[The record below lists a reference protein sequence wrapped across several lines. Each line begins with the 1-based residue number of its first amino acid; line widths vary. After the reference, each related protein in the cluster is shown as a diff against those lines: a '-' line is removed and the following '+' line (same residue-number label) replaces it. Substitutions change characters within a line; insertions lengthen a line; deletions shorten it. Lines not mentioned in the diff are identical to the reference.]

1 MLSNQSI
8 RALVIARQHIHSPW
22 AGDLPSL
29 ISHLGALQ
37 LDAIQRITRAHHH
50 QLYNRLPR
58 YREPQLARAEQRR
71 EIFEYWSHAA
81 AYLPMEHYRYA
92 RVRMDRI
99 REGQRHWFEK
109 NARLCRYVLD
119 RVRAEGAL
127 KASDFVT
134 AKGGWW
140 AWSDEK
146 KALEQ
151 LFHEGELMVSRRDGF
166 QKVFDLPERLLPSHI
181 RTDTASDLDYGRHL
195 VRTFLRCQG
204 IGRVEE
210 IAYLRRHD
218 RPLIAGAVEKM
229 LQSGEVVPQGKEL
242 LLAEDA
248 ACAPGRAP
256 RRVRLLS
263 PFDPLVLQRKRLQR
277 LFDFDYQLECYLPAH
292 KRRYGYFCLP
302 ILYGE
307 RFVGVADLKADR
319 EGGVLRIEALHWR
332 DAPGAALTAS
342 FNRALGQFARFHG
355 LASEVVALE
364 PG

>member
-1 MLSNQSI
+1 MLSNTDI
-8 RALVIARQHIHSPW
+8 RALVIERQHIHRPW
-22 AGDLPSL
+22 AEDLSSL
-29 ISHLGALQ
+29 IRYLGALQ

-58 YREPQLARAEQRR
+58 YHEAHLAQAEQRR

-81 AYLPMEHYRYA
+81 AYLPMAHYRFA

-109 NARLCRYVLD
+109 NAKLCRYVLD

-127 KASDFVT
+127 KASDFVR

-140 AWSDEK
+140 EWSDEK

-151 LFHEGELMVSRRDGF
+151 LFHEGELMVSHRDGF

-181 RTDTASDLDYGRHL
+181 HTDAASDLDYGRHL
-195 VRTFLRCQG
+195 VRTFLGAQG
-204 IGRVEE
+204 IGRLEE

-218 RPLIAGAVEKM
+218 KPLIKSAVERM
-229 LQSGEVVPQGKEL
+229 LQSGELKPSGKEL
-242 LLAEDA
+242 LLAEDEQTDPVA
-248 ACAPGRAP
+248 AP

-292 KRRYGYFCLP
+292 KRRFGYFCLP
-302 ILYGE
+302 ILYGDS
-307 RFVGVADLKADR
+307 FAGVVDLKADR
-319 EGGVLRIEALHWR
+319 GAGLLRVESLHWGR
-332 DAPGAALTAS
+332 QPGSALEAS
-342 FNRALGQFARFHG
+342 FNRTLGQFARFHG
-355 LASEVVALE
+355 LAPERR
-364 PG
+364 

>member
-1 MLSNQSI
+1 MLSEQET
-8 RALVIARQHIHSPW
+8 RALVIERQHIHSPW
-22 AGDLPSL
+22 PDDLPSL
-29 ISHLGALQ
+29 IRHLGALQ

-58 YREPQLARAEQRR
+58 YREKHLERAEQRR

-81 AYLPMEHYRYA
+81 AYLPMAHYRFA

-99 REGQRHWFEK
+99 REGQSHWFEK
-109 NARLCRYVLD
+109 NAKLCRHVLD
-119 RVRAEGAL
+119 RVRAEGPL
-127 KASDFVT
+127 RASDFVR

-140 AWSDEK
+140 EWSDEK

-151 LFHEGELMVSRRDGF
+151 LFHEGELMVSHRDGF

-195 VRTFLRCQG
+195 VRTFLGGHG
-204 IGRVEE
+204 IGRPEE
-210 IAYLRRHD
+210 IAYLRKHD
-218 RPLIAGAVEKM
+218 RPLIEKAVEKM
-229 LQSGEVVPQGKEL
+229 LKSGELLPRGREL
-242 LLAEDA
+242 LLAEDEQA
-248 ACAPGRAP
+248 SPAKAP

-263 PFDPLVLQRKRLQR
+263 PFDPLVLQRRRLKR

-302 ILYGE
+302 ILYGDS
-307 RFVGVADLKADR
+307 FVGVVDLKADR
-319 EGGVLRIEALHWR
+319 EGGLLRIETLHWNKK
-332 DAPGAALTAS
+332 PGSALLAS

-355 LASEVVALE
+355 LAAE
-364 PG
+364 PL

>member
-1 MLSNQSI
+1 MLSAQAV
-8 RALVIARQHIHSPW
+8 RALVVERQHIHKPW
-22 AGDLPSL
+22 PGDLASL
-29 ISHLGALQ
+29 IGHLGALQ

-58 YREPQLARAEQRR
+58 YRESQLALAEQRR

-99 REGQRHWFEK
+99 RQGQRHWFEK
-109 NARLCRYVLD
+109 NSKLCRYVLD

-127 KASDFVT
+127 KACDFVR

-140 AWSDEK
+140 EWSDEK

-151 LFHEGELMVSRRDGF
+151 LFHEGELMVCHRDGF

-181 RTDTASDLDYGRHL
+181 RTDAASDLDYGCHL

-204 IGRVEE
+204 IGRLEE
-210 IAYLRRHD
+210 IAYLRRD
-218 RPLIAGAVEKM
+218 DKPLIAGAVENM
-229 LQSGEVVPQGKEL
+229 LKSGEIVPQGKEL
-242 LLAEDA
+242 MLADDGLPLPA
-248 ACAPGRAP
+248 RVP
-256 RRVRLLS
+256 RKVRLLS

-302 ILYGE
+302 ILYGDH
-307 RFVGVADLKADR
+307 FAGVVDLKADR
-319 EGGVLRIEALHWR
+319 VGGVLRIEALHWR
-332 DAPGAALTAS
+332 DAPGAALQAS
-342 FNRALGQFARFHG
+342 FNRAVGQFARFHG
-355 LASEVVALE
+355 LGVES
-364 PG
+364 